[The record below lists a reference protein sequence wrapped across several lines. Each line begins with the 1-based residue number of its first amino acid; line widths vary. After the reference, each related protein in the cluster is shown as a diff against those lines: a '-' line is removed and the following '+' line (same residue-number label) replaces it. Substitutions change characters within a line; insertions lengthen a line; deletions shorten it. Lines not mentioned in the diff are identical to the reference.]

1 MVSDFL
7 SFRPGRGSDAP
18 LLSRIARAAKASW
31 GYSAET
37 LRRWLPELTVSE
49 AFVETHITLVVE
61 EPLSGVVP
69 SSCADYVA
77 EGMCL
82 LGFSVLV
89 PTDEEDMI
97 ELDHLWII
105 PERQRTGLGRLLF
118 ERTIDLAKASGAT
131 RLRVVA
137 DPHAEGFYKRMGC
150 RRVAE
155 IPAFVEGVEDRVL
168 PVLERPL

>member
-1 MVSDFL
+1 MSGFL

-18 LLSRIARAAKASW
+18 LLSRIAQAAKASW

-37 LRRWLPELTVSE
+37 LRRWLPELTISA
-49 AFVETHITLVVE
+49 AFVEAHATLVLE
-61 EPLSGVVP
+61 EALSDVVP
-69 SSCADYVA
+69 SSCADYLV
-77 EGMCL
+77 ENRCL

-89 PTDEEDMI
+89 PTDEKDMI
-97 ELDHLWII
+97 ELDHFWII
-105 PERQRTGLGRLLF
+105 PERQRAGLGRLLF
-118 ERTIDLAKASGAT
+118 ERTLDLARTFGAT